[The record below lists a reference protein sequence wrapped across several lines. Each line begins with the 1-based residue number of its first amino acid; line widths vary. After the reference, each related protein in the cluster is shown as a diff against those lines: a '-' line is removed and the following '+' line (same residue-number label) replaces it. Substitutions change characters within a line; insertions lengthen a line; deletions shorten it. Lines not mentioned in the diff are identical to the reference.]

1 MSLQGPIIV
10 VADTPSDELVAALGE
25 AGAFPIIEA
34 SWTDAPTAF
43 VSVKPCAVVIAEP
56 GPPPSETSA
65 RMLCLQIAT
74 ASGPTV
80 PVIARTSGEEVLPVP
95 IALAANMNLPVERL
109 ITRLRTAL
117 RVRAL
122 HSTVL
127 RRIESFGAEHGKL
140 PELPVG
146 DALDDATVMI
156 VGRGPLYP
164 ALSVAIGERV
174 GLLGALSV
182 ETAARHLN
190 SRDID
195 GIVIGDGLNQ
205 RMVEA
210 FLTVLAQD
218 DRFRNIPVSVIGD
231 IPADLAERLPHVD
244 RFRGTAANVVAR
256 MIPPVRLHAFAA
268 RLKRMLAALESN
280 GIIDPQSGLLAP
292 DAFWQELNKAVR
304 DSGQQGHALTIGRFS
319 FDGDVPD
326 RARKDAA
333 RLATRLVRD
342 SDFGCCEDDGGILIA
357 FGQTDL
363 RSAHLIARRIAA
375 VLRNTML
382 APGITAKFGPVTA
395 NVTLA
400 TLKGTDTLDSLM
412 LRVNGGEVVAAE

>member
-10 VADTPSDELVAALGE
+10 VADTPSEELVAALGA

-56 GPPPSETSA
+56 GPPPSDASA

-80 PVIARTSGEEVLPVP
+80 PVIARTIGDEALPVP
-95 IALAANMNLPVERL
+95 IALATDMNLPAERL
-109 ITRLRTAL
+109 ITRLRSAL

-127 RRIESFGAEHGKL
+127 RRIESYGAEHGKL
-140 PELPVG
+140 PALPVG
-146 DALDDATVMI
+146 DPLEDATVMI

-210 FLTVLAQD
+210 FLTVLTQD

-244 RFRGTAANVVAR
+244 RFTGSATNVIAR
-256 MIPPVRLHAFAA
+256 MIPLVRLHAFEA
-268 RLKRMLAALESN
+268 RLKRMLTALESK
-280 GIIDPQSGLLAP
+280 GIIDPQSGLLTP
-292 DAFWQELNKAVR
+292 EAFWQELNKAVK

-319 FDGDVPD
+319 FDGDLPD
-326 RARKDAA
+326 RTRKDAA
-333 RLATRLVRD
+333 RLTTRLIRD

-382 APGITAKFGPVTA
+382 TPVGATKFGPIAA